1 MGRAATRAAR
11 VRCKTGGED
20 GGGHPGGRDRRSG
33 FSLPPRGLARTVRG
47 VRPGA
52 WLLLSILTS
61 PPASAWDEAGGAV
74 LQRRT
79 LVRPSNP
86 GRVPPLEL
94 HVAVGVAT
102 LVSFAECSRPEVQ
115 DFEPGHPSLHVLDV
129 GGGSLILA
137 PSADLAPG
145 ERVPLS
151 VSTGPA
157 AEPLRFV
164 LVTRRDAVDVRVQV
178 VRATSGSDEDGVDG
192 VARSLLD
199 APGAQATL
207 ELPQRVV
214 ERDAR
219 NAQGRVD
226 SVLWL
231 GQRFFATV
239 SVRGGNKGLLLAP
252 GSGPDAGQTP
262 GRRGVGRARASGLGG
277 AGSIRQRHIATGLLP
292 GGASGVELA
301 LDKAE
306 TPEPFNRYPGR
317 SRARPHEPTPTS
329 P

>member
-1 MGRAATRAAR
+1 M
-11 VRCKTGGED
+11 
-20 GGGHPGGRDRRSG
+20 
-33 FSLPPRGLARTVRG
+33 
-47 VRPGA
+47 
-52 WLLLSILTS
+52 
-61 PPASAWDEAGGAV
+61 

-79 LVRPSNP
+79 FVRPSNP

-94 HVAVGVAT
+94 HVAAGVAT
-102 LVSFAECSRPEVQ
+102 LVSFAECSRPEVL
-115 DFEPGHPSLHVLDV
+115 DFAQGHPSLRLIDM
-129 GGGSLILA
+129 GEGSLILS

-151 VSTGPA
+151 VSTGPG

-178 VRATSGSDEDGVDG
+178 VRTASGSDEEGVDG

-207 ELPQRVV
+207 ELPQGVV
-214 ERDAR
+214 EFDAR
-219 NAQGRVD
+219 KTRGRVD

-231 GQRFFATV
+231 GRRFFATV
-239 SVRGGNKGLLLAP
+239 SVRGHKKGATPWPLVQVRMRATLQDGEVWEGPARLV
-252 GSGPDAGQTP
+252 SG
-262 GRRGVGRARASGLGG
+262 V
-277 AGSIRQRHIATGLLP
+277 AGSARQRHIATGLLP

-301 LDKAE
+301 LDEAD
-306 TPEPFNRYPGR
+306 TPGVFQPLSREEP
-317 SRARPHEPTPTS
+317 STP

>member
-1 MGRAATRAAR
+1 MAEVIPEGVTAE
-11 VRCKTGGED
+11 VV
-20 GGGHPGGRDRRSG
+20 
-33 FSLPPRGLARTVRG
+33 FLLPPRGPARTVRG

-52 WLLLSILTS
+52 WLLLSILAA
-61 PPASAWDEAGGAV
+61 PPASAWEEAGGAV

-79 LVRPSNP
+79 LVHPSNP

-102 LVSFAECSRPEVQ
+102 LVSFAECSRPEVL
-115 DFEPGHPSLHVLDV
+115 DFERGHPSLRVLDV
-129 GGGSLILA
+129 GGGSLILS

-145 ERVPLS
+145 ERVPLF
-151 VSTGPA
+151 VSTGPG

-178 VRATSGSDEDGVDG
+178 VRAASGSDEDGVDG
-192 VARSLLD
+192 MARSLLD

-207 ELPQRVV
+207 DLPQRVA
-214 ERDAR
+214 EIDTR
-219 NAQGRVD
+219 NSRGQVD

-231 GQRFFATV
+231 GRRFFATV
-239 SVRGGNKGLLLAP
+239 SARGGNKRTPPWPLAQVRMRATLP
-252 GSGPDAGQTP
+252 DGEVWEWPARLVSG
-262 GRRGVGRARASGLGG
+262 V
-277 AGSIRQRHIATGLLP
+277 AGSTSQRHIATGLLP

-301 LDKAE
+301 LDEAE
-306 TPEPFNRYPGR
+306 TPGVFQPLSRKEP
-317 SRARPHEPTPTS
+317 STS

>member
-1 MGRAATRAAR
+1 MAEVIPEG
-11 VRCKTGGED
+11 VTGEVV
-20 GGGHPGGRDRRSG
+20 
-33 FSLPPRGLARTVRG
+33 FLLPPRGPARTVRG

-52 WLLLSILTS
+52 WLLLSILAA

-102 LVSFAECSRPEVQ
+102 LVSFAECARPEVL
-115 DFEPGHPSLHVLDV
+115 DFEQGHPSLRLIDM
-129 GGGSLILA
+129 GGGSLILS
-137 PSADLAPG
+137 PSAELAPG
-145 ERVPLS
+145 EQVPLS
-151 VSTGPA
+151 VRTRPG

-164 LVTRRDAVDVRVQV
+164 LVMRRDEVDVRVQV
-178 VRATSGSDEDGVDG
+178 VRAASGSDEDGVDG

-199 APGAQATL
+199 APGARATL

-214 ERDAR
+214 EYDAR
-219 NAQGRVD
+219 KSRGRID

-231 GQRFFATV
+231 GRRFFATV
-239 SVRGGNKGLLLAP
+239 SVRGGNKGVPPWPLAQVRMRVTLQDGEVWEEP
-252 GSGPDAGQTP
+252 VRLVSG
-262 GRRGVGRARASGLGG
+262 V
-277 AGSIRQRHIATGLLP
+277 AGSTLQRHIATGLLP
-292 GGASGVELA
+292 GESSGVELA
-301 LDKAE
+301 LDEAE
-306 TPEPFNRYPGR
+306 TPGVFQPLSRKEP
-317 SRARPHEPTPTS
+317 STP